1 MDRANLEAKMTS
13 QARDKTRV
21 LKCGKQKMR
30 KLNQKYEN
38 SVVYVFFLPFRE
50 RRGELQR
57 RSRSS
62 GSSDGGQDK
71 KEESIEGVG
80 ELHAMKVR
88 HELTVIISN

>member
-1 MDRANLEAKMTS
+1 MP
-13 QARDKTRV
+13 
-21 LKCGKQKMR
+21 
-30 KLNQKYEN
+30 KLTQKYEN
-38 SVVYVFFLPFRE
+38 SVVYVIFRPFRE

-62 GSSDGGQDK
+62 GDGGQDK
-71 KEESIEGVG
+71 KGESNEGMG